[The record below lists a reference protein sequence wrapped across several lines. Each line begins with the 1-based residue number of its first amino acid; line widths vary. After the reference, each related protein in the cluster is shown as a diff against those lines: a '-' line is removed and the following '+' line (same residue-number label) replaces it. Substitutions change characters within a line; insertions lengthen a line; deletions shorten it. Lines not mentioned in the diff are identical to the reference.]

1 MSIRCGT
8 ADISHEVK
16 DFEGCTF
23 TGCFRFI
30 DSEHVQGAVGVTI
43 MNGIL
48 NILSTKSLSHSSR
61 CSGYYVCWTPSIVA
75 V

>member
-8 ADISHEVK
+8 ADVSHEVK

-30 DSEHVQGAVGVTI
+30 DSEHVQVTDI
-43 MNGIL
+43 NCSFIY
-48 NILSTKSLSHSSR
+48 SSH
-61 CSGYYVCWTPSIVA
+61 
-75 V
+75 